1 MTPEPIPVTQD
12 PESMPPEPVPVFLYH
27 SVSVNPPY
35 WIAPYTVRP
44 RSFAEQLDI
53 LADSG
58 REIVPLRRLVLAQYG
73 GPPLPPR
80 AAVLTFDDGFADF
93 RSTVAPLLAARGL
106 PATLYVTTGALRE
119 PGPSGSLFPPAS
131 MLTWREVREL
141 DSLGFEIGG
150 HTVTHPQLDTL
161 SRRHA
166 QEEVEGCKNS
176 LEDLLGH
183 TVDSFAYP
191 HGYSSP
197 MVRRLVRGAGW
208 TSGAA
213 VRDGFSS
220 RDDDPLRI
228 ARLMVR
234 ADTDRDRFRAWAEG
248 TDAPVAPFPEGPRT
262 RAWRAYRHLRA
273 RLDRPY
279 DALPQET
286 DAELSIP

>member
-1 MTPEPIPVTQD
+1 MTREPIPVNQE
-12 PESMPPEPVPVFLYH
+12 PEPETPEPVPVFVYH
-27 SVSVNPPY
+27 SVAVNPPS
-35 WIAPYTVRP
+35 WIASFTVRP
-44 RSFAEQLDI
+44 RAFAEQLDM

-58 REIVPLRRLVLAQYG
+58 RDIVPLHRLVLAQYG

-80 AAVLTFDDGFADF
+80 SAVLTFDDGFADF

-119 PGPSGSLFPPAS
+119 PGPSGSLFPPAP
-131 MLTWREVREL
+131 MLTWRDVTEL
-141 DSLGFEIGG
+141 DALGFEIGG

-161 SRRHA
+161 SRHHA
-166 QEEVEGCKNS
+166 QEEIEGCKRS

-183 TVDSFAYP
+183 TIDSFAYP

-197 MVRRLVRGAGW
+197 LVRRLVRGAGW
-208 TSGAA
+208 TSAAA

-220 RDDDPLRI
+220 TDDDPLRI
-228 ARLMVR
+228 ARLTVR
-234 ADTDRDRFRAWAEG
+234 ADTGREQFRAWAEG

-273 RLDRPY
+273 GVHRPY
-279 DALPQET
+279 AALPEQ
-286 DAELSIP
+286 